1 MRRTPLARCRGGSR
15 LKPLPRQEL
24 RLGLGL
30 AVGTSARVGEL
41 LDGGQPLPVEPPLS
55 RRLCGR
61 FVLVDHLDVALAQ
74 QPLHG
79 DAPCQPQDADANAH
93 LGGPADGSE
102 LHGYAQLF
110 PLILVVSERGENHNT
125 IRMLRQYVIIL
136 PKKKEPRQAPSLLE
150 PSRAT
155 D

>member
-1 MRRTPLARCRGGSR
+1 M
-15 LKPLPRQEL
+15 
-24 RLGLGL
+24 
-30 AVGTSARVGEL
+30 GTSARVGEL
-41 LDGGQPLPVEPPLS
+41 PDGGQPLPVEPPLS

-79 DAPCQPQDADANAH
+79 EAPDQPQEADANAH

-110 PLILVVSERGENHNT
+110 PLILVVWSEEKIIARLEHASNKFFATERRSPAKLHLYWSPAGLVWLSVVGLNH
-125 IRMLRQYVIIL
+125 RCVRL
-136 PKKKEPRQAPSLLE
+136 K
-150 PSRAT
+150 
-155 D
+155 